1 LIVSFTCVHTLS
13 PPDGVFVP
21 VLTVFFKGILKA
33 PVPLD
38 KGFLSFLLLARL
50 TCGFTSVTNGSGAG
64 TGGAGGAGGAGGGG
78 KGGGGGGLLGLLN
91 MHIRFHHP

>member
-33 PVPLD
+33 PVPFD
-38 KGFLSFLLLARL
+38 IGFLAFLLVARL
-50 TCGFTSVTNGSGAG
+50 TCGFRSVPNASGAG
-64 TGGAGGAGGAGGGG
+64 GVATGAGGAGGGG
-78 KGGGGGGLLGLLN
+78 GGAKGGGGGVL
-91 MHIRFHHP
+91 RVF

>member
-1 LIVSFTCVHTLS
+1 LIVSFTCIHTLS

-38 KGFLSFLLLARL
+38 IGFLSFLLLARL
-50 TCGFTSVTNGSGAG
+50 TCGLTSVVNGSGEG
-64 TGGAGGAGGAGGGG
+64 KGGAGGGG
-78 KGGGGGGLLGLLN
+78 GAGAGANGGGGGGLLGLLKR
-91 MHIRFHHP
+91 HIRFHPP